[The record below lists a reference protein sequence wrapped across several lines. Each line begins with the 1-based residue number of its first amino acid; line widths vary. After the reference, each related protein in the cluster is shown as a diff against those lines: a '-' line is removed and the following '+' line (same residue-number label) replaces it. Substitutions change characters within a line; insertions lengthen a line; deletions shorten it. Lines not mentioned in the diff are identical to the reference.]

1 MAASEK
7 HRWQFAPRF
16 RRNAFDWHSEP
27 AILRVR
33 QAVAEIG
40 KARRRDPVL
49 AAGAVLFLERVSP
62 ALEHVDGS
70 SGAIGSA
77 VNRAIEQLVPLIAS
91 APVDIGRRS
100 VWLERLW
107 EAYAAEAIL
116 YIETLGDFWGDL
128 CANRQLASAWAD
140 ALIKDLRRSWEQEL
154 PGHYFHGTTVCLSSL
169 LVAERYQELLG
180 LLDKGAICVLAVSAL
195 GCKGTGRNGKE
206 ARGARLCGSL
216 AWADRQPRPDCNR
229 V

>member
-16 RRNAFDWHSEP
+16 RRNAFGWRSQP
-27 AILRVR
+27 AILHVR

-40 KARRRDPVL
+40 KTRRRDPVL
-49 AAGAVLFLERVSP
+49 AAEGAVLFLERVSP

-107 EAYAAEAIL
+107 EAYAADAIP

-128 CANRQLASAWAD
+128 CPSTR
-140 ALIKDLRRSWEQEL
+140 
-154 PGHYFHGTTVCLSSL
+154 
-169 LVAERYQELLG
+169 LG
-180 LLDKGAICVLAVSAL
+180 VG
-195 GCKGTGRNGKE
+195 
-206 ARGARLCGSL
+206 
-216 AWADRQPRPDCNR
+216 
-229 V
+229 